1 MATNET
7 FAERLTKLRENAG
20 KKRQEVADDLEIS
33 RASLEYYEKG
43 KRKPDIEVLA
53 KIAEY
58 YKVSTDYLLGLS
70 IAPTTNKDIQ
80 FICDYT
86 GLEKES
92 IDNISTDNIQSKIIN
107 ILSDKKGYYSNDSKT
122 KTAELLLLFS
132 ETFISIYFGVLNDF
146 LQSDNF
152 LNIVTNCA
160 YDELLEYIVCKIVDS
175 DENIE
180 NTIEL
185 LDNDTHE
192 YENFLLTHKSV
203 VYNTFKNVLIDYE
216 MLHKI
221 NLFDL
226 QDNAISFAKTLTEFE
241 KITDEQ
247 KTIIK
252 EKVKELDRLMRK
264 EEVQEIGKSL
274 VEELRA
280 IHTKGGD

>member
-7 FAERLTKLRENAG
+7 FADRLTKLRENTG
-20 KKRQEVADDLEIS
+20 KKRQEVADELKIS

-160 YDELLEYIVCKIVDS
+160 YDELLEYIKDIYYVLLSRGIKGTYVYVC
-175 DENIE
+175 
-180 NTIEL
+180 
-185 LDNDTHE
+185 ND
-192 YENFLLTHKSV
+192 
-203 VYNTFKNVLIDYE
+203 
-216 MLHKI
+216 
-221 NLFDL
+221 
-226 QDNAISFAKTLTEFE
+226 
-241 KITDEQ
+241 
-247 KTIIK
+247 
-252 EKVKELDRLMRK
+252 
-264 EEVQEIGKSL
+264 
-274 VEELRA
+274 ELREYMENY
-280 IHTKGGD
+280 IDVIG

>member
-1 MATNET
+1 MATNEI
-7 FAERLTKLRENAG
+7 FADRLTKLRENTG
-20 KKRQEVADDLEIS
+20 KKRQEVADELKIS

-43 KRKPDIEVLA
+43 KRKPDIEVLV

-58 YKVSTDYLLGLS
+58 YEVSTDYLLGLS

-132 ETFISIYFGVLNDF
+132 KTFISIYFGALNDF

-185 LDNDTHE
+185 LDNNTHE

-252 EKVKELDRLMRK
+252 EKVKELDHLMQK
-264 EEVQEIGKSL
+264 EEVQEIGRSF
-274 VEELRA
+274 VEELRS